1 MRKLIIL
8 AFSILAL
15 SGCNKDFQ
23 GLHMDGS
30 EYNYT
35 YNEKYTEYGENPFIK
50 VSDEPTSTF
59 AIDAD
64 GGAYAN
70 MRRYA
75 HLGQK
80 PPVAAVRIEE
90 YINYFNFDYPDPS
103 DENVSIN
110 SETSVCPW
118 NSDNFLMRIGLK
130 GKSLNERPPSNF
142 VFLMD
147 VSGSMN
153 SPDKLGILKKG
164 FSTFVDQLTDDDRVA
179 IVTYAGAAA
188 VLLQSTSGSEKRD
201 IKNAIDELGAGGSTA
216 GAQGI
221 ITAYEIAEENFITSG
236 NNRIILGS
244 DGDFNVGPSSTDEL
258 VELIEEKRDSGIFL
272 TVIGVGGGNLND
284 GMMEQIANNGNGNY
298 EYIDKAEQLDKVFI
312 HEYDKFFTVAKDA
325 KIQLEFDLESVDS
338 YRLIGYENRVLENED
353 FENDSTDAGEI
364 GASQC
369 ITALYEIIPA
379 SNPGTN
385 LASMEFRYKKPDE
398 SSSRLL
404 SENISF
410 SPQPFAESSENMRF
424 AVSVAALGLMLKE
437 SEYKGKL
444 DYPMIL
450 EWAED
455 AVSYDPFG
463 FKNEFIDIIKKVD

>member
-1 MRKLIIL
+1 
-8 AFSILAL
+8 
-15 SGCNKDFQ
+15 
-23 GLHMDGS
+23 
-30 EYNYT
+30 
-35 YNEKYTEYGENPFIK
+35 
-50 VSDEPTSTF
+50 
-59 AIDAD
+59 
-64 GGAYAN
+64 
-70 MRRYA
+70 
-75 HLGQK
+75 
-80 PPVAAVRIEE
+80 
-90 YINYFNFDYPDPS
+90 
-103 DENVSIN
+103 
-110 SETSVCPW
+110 
-118 NSDNFLMRIGLK
+118 
-130 GKSLNERPPSNF
+130 
-142 VFLMD
+142 
-147 VSGSMN
+147 
-153 SPDKLGILKKG
+153 
-164 FSTFVDQLTDDDRVA
+164 
-179 IVTYAGAAA
+179 
-188 VLLQSTSGSEKRD
+188 
-201 IKNAIDELGAGGSTA
+201 
-216 GAQGI
+216 
-221 ITAYEIAEENFITSG
+221 
-236 NNRIILGS
+236 
-244 DGDFNVGPSSTDEL
+244 DEL